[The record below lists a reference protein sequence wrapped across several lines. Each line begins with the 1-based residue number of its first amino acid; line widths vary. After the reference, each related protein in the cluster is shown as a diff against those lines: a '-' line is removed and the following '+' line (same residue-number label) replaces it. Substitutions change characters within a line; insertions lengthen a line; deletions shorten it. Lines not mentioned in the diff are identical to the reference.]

1 MICLQTRHCLLVRRC
16 RLVVVLPLVAPP
28 SCLPWLVVASNLVA
42 LPQSLD
48 TPAPASQSAVAL
60 PCARTTTSHLPLVR
74 NTPPTPCRLFFLDAR
89 RQQMSGCRLEQ
100 CLVFGGLVCC
110 ELAPHSR
117 HKIVS
122 CEPHLC
128 KLAKSI
134 LWPNTNTNTNTN
146 STQTQTQIQTQ
157 IYFTLRKHKINSI
170 ITPLLSCLQNAY
182 FSLKTII
189 FCSSFH
195 QFC

>member
-74 NTPPTPCRLFFLDAR
+74 NTPPGLGRLLFLDAAH
-89 RQQMSGCRLEQ
+89 QQMSGQRWEQ
-100 CLVFGGLVCC
+100 CLVFGWLVCC
-110 ELAPHSR
+110 ELPPCSR

-122 CEPHLC
+122 YEPHLC
-128 KLAKSI
+128 KLTKFT
-134 LWPNTNTNTNTN
+134 LGPNADTNTNTDTN
-146 STQTQTQIQTQ
+146 LC
-157 IYFTLRKHKINSI
+157 YR
-170 ITPLLSCLQNAY
+170 A
-182 FSLKTII
+182 
-189 FCSSFH
+189 
-195 QFC
+195 